1 MAYETLFLP
10 NIVKLKAIIQGKT
23 EQKYGKIYKN
33 GNFTFSENRKI
44 NLTQFG
50 ESRTS
55 RIEPIGTK
63 QKGPKITK
71 ITKISNISAI
81 PPYFDGPY

>member
-1 MAYETLFLP
+1 ME
-10 NIVKLKAIIQGKT
+10 
-23 EQKYGKIYKN
+23 KIKKN
-33 GNFTFSENRKI
+33 KNFTFFENRKI
-44 NLTQFG
+44 NLTQFS

-71 ITKISNISAI
+71 ISRKSRKFQISRLFPRILTALIN
-81 PPYFDGPY
+81 

>member
-1 MAYETLFLP
+1 ME
-10 NIVKLKAIIQGKT
+10 NIK
-23 EQKYGKIYKN
+23 KN
-33 GNFTFSENRKI
+33 ENFTFSENRKI
-44 NLTQFG
+44 NLTQSG

-71 ITKISNISAI
+71 ISRKSRKSRKFQISRLFPRILTALIN
-81 PPYFDGPY
+81 

>member
-1 MAYETLFLP
+1 ME
-10 NIVKLKAIIQGKT
+10 NIK
-23 EQKYGKIYKN
+23 KN
-33 GNFTFSENRKI
+33 ENFTFFENRKI
-44 NLTQFG
+44 NLTQFS

-71 ITKISNISAI
+71 ISRKSRKFQISRLFPRILTALIN
-81 PPYFDGPY
+81 

>member
-1 MAYETLFLP
+1 ME
-10 NIVKLKAIIQGKT
+10 
-23 EQKYGKIYKN
+23 KIKKN
-33 GNFTFSENRKI
+33 KNFTFFENRKI

-81 PPYFDGPY
+81 PPYFDGSY

>member
-1 MAYETLFLP
+1 MK
-10 NIVKLKAIIQGKT
+10 NI
-23 EQKYGKIYKN
+23 KN
-33 GNFTFSENRKI
+33 IKKSENFTFFEKRKI